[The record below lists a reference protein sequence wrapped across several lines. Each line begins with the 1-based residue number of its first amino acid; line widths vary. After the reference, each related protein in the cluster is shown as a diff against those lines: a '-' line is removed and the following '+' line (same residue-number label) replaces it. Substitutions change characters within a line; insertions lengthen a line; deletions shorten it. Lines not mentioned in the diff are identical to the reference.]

1 MHQTVTRVYA
11 GLRPEEV
18 RNHERK
24 LRSVGTVDVRLRSS
38 PAPHRLTAQDLVCDR
53 LEWSQQALAP
63 DEPGTASNSAKE
75 WLGLIRGHLQSL
87 LATHV

>member
-1 MHQTVTRVYA
+1 MHQTVTSVYA

-38 PAPHRLTAQDLVCDR
+38 PAPHRLTAQNLVCDR
-53 LEWSQQALAP
+53 LEWSQRAPRLCRTSRALHHSLP
-63 DEPGTASNSAKE
+63 KN
-75 WLGLIRGHLQSL
+75 GLS
-87 LATHV
+87 